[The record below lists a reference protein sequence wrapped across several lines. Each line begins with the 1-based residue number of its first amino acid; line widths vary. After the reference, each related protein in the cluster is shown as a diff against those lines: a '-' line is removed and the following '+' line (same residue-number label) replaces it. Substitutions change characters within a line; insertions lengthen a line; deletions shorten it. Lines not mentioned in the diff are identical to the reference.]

1 MNKVISIISL
11 LFTAILLFSPDV
23 RSQHIYRYPMVK
35 KITRKEYKKLLEKE
49 KTDKQSK
56 NRPFVYRWI

>member
-1 MNKVISIISL
+1 MNKAIFTTSL
-11 LFTAILLFSPDV
+11 LFAAIIFSPDV
-23 RSQHIYRYPMVK
+23 RSQHIYKYPMVK

-49 KTDKQSK
+49 KMDKQNK